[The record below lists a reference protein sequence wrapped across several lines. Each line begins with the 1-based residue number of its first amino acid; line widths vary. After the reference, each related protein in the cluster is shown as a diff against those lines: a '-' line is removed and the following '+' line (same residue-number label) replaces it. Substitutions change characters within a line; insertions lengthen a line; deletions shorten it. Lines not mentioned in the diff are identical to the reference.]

1 MHEEVKKIYDKALLL
16 KPIKE
21 DYDNISIKQNDLY
34 RELRKTEEN
43 KDVLFFLSAI
53 AQLEGVR
60 GLSRSFGASCSIKW
74 LNMLTEIDF
83 LEAYYFLGLVY
94 AGYYE
99 FDQDKEKAIF
109 YFNTYKEKGG
119 TLEPPKKIKK
129 FFKKLAKQKDINDK
143 KRHKEFQKARQE
155 EYNYYVANGKV
166 GMDPDVKKD
175 IIMGES
181 NKLKK

>member
-1 MHEEVKKIYDKALLL
+1 MYEEVKKIYDKALLL

-21 DYDNISIKQNDLY
+21 DFDNLSIKQNDFY
-34 RELRKTEEN
+34 RELIKTEEN

-60 GLSRSFGASCSIKW
+60 GLSLSFGASCSINW
-74 LNMLTEIDF
+74 LNMLTERDF

-99 FDQDKEKAIF
+99 FDQDKEKALF

-119 TLEPPKKIKK
+119 TLEPPKKIDRY
-129 FFKKLAKQKDINDK
+129 FKKLAKRKDINDK

-175 IIMGES
+175 IIMGEG
-181 NKLKK
+181 KEK